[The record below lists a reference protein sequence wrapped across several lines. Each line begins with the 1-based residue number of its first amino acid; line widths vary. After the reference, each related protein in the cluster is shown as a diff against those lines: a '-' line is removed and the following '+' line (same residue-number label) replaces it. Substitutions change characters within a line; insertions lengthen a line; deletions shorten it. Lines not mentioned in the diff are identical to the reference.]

1 MKKVVTFD
9 FDDTLFVDP
18 VVMQLGLWVPQG
30 SEVLPLLNI
39 HDLLKQKHNEGYEIH
54 VVSFRAEKYKQEMI
68 DLCKQYDLPVKSFT
82 CTESKSKTPYL
93 QALRSQLHVDDSV
106 SVLVLAEQVG
116 IKGLLVDWDQEDTNK
131 TAELLEKICPNRSS
145 F

>member
-1 MKKVVTFD
+1 MKKVITFD

-18 VVMQLGLWVPQG
+18 VVQQLGLWIPAG
-30 SEVLPLLNI
+30 SDAIPLLNI
-39 HDLLKQKHNEGYEIH
+39 HDYLKEKHNEGYEVH

-68 DLCKQYDLPVKSFT
+68 DLCKLYDLPVKTFT
-82 CTESKSKTPYL
+82 CTESKSKTLFL
-93 QALRSQLHVDDSV
+93 QSLRSEIHVDDSV

-116 IKGLLVDWDQEDTNK
+116 IKGLLVDWDQDDINSTSK
-131 TAELLEKICPNRSS
+131 LLEKINPNRSS